1 MLKAVIFDMDGVI
14 VDSEPLHH
22 RAIRETFLPY
32 DVDIRDEELYS
43 YIGIPSRIVI
53 QDTIERFD
61 LDVGAEKL
69 IQTHKSILKDLYSD
83 SIPISGVLELV
94 EIVHDSDVKLGLASS
109 TDLDLIRVVLDRLA
123 LDAFFDTVVSV
134 EEVEHPKPM
143 PDVYLEAARRLDCEP
158 KTCLAIEDSQ
168 AGVQSAKGAG
178 MRCLGFSSPNS
189 PHQDLHQADMIFG
202 DLWELE
208 LSELKGLMDKR

>member
-1 MLKAVIFDMDGVI
+1 M
-14 VDSEPLHH
+14 
-22 RAIRETFLPY
+22 
-32 DVDIRDEELYS
+32 
-43 YIGIPSRIVI
+43 
-53 QDTIERFD
+53 
-61 LDVGAEKL
+61 
-69 IQTHKSILKDLYSD
+69 
-83 SIPISGVLELV
+83 ELV

-109 TDLDLIRVVLDRLA
+109 TDLVLIRVVLDRLA

-189 PHQDLHQADMIFG
+189 PHQDLHQADMIVG